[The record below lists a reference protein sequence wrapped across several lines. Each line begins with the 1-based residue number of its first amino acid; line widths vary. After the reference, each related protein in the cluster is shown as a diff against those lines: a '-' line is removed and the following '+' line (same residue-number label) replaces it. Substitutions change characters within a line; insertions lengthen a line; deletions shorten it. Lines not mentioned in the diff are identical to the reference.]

1 MEKSLNDMPYRERVP
16 LYQESCERLTGHELL
31 AEIRKKQ
38 DEFLDVY
45 SFYLKSGI
53 VWIRDQVYLKAYEL
67 SCLDPSFRFEK

>member
-1 MEKSLNDMPYRERVP
+1 MEKFLNDRSHGKDIPVD
-16 LYQESCERLTGHELL
+16 QEHNPAQCHELL
-31 AEIRKKQ
+31 QEIRKKQ

-67 SCLDPSFRFEK
+67 GRLDPTFRFDK